1 MSCEWVL
8 LAVVIVFAAVVGVWA
23 WTMRSGWT
31 DTILAVGLSICA
43 MLPLTLIVLWI
54 AGTI

>member
-1 MSCEWVL
+1 MTVVIL
-8 LAVVIVFAAVVGVWA
+8 LAGVIVFATVVGVWA

-43 MLPLTLIVLWI
+43 MLPLALIVLWI
-54 AGTI
+54 AGAI

>member
-1 MSCEWVL
+1 MTVVIL
-8 LAVVIVFAAVVGVWA
+8 LAGVIVFAAVVEVWA

-43 MLPLTLIVLWI
+43 MLPLALIVLWI
-54 AGTI
+54 AGAI